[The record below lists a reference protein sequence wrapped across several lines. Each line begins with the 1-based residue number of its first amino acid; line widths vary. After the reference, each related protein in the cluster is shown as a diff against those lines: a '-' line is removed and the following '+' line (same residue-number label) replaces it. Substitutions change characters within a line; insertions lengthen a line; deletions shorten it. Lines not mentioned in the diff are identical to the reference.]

1 MIKARNKKISLLL
14 VLMMLATM
22 FIGVGTASAST
33 NNTIVGAVPAIAS
46 SSDTVIQTLASIN
59 IDEGV
64 IGNLATG
71 NVISV
76 TIPTGMKWAWSG
88 SSSSST
94 KHGLTTTNWTI
105 TWNSDQTANLKV
117 DAINY
122 NSGTDTAQVQ
132 IPFKVYVTSVG
143 TGAINAVIAAPGT
156 AVSEGSYTIG
166 TFVSGGV
173 AVSALST
180 PTIGSSGQLGT
191 LRIIENS
198 ALGWADSDNLTFKL
212 PSGFTWDGTTGNI
225 TGTNGRLVT
234 ATFVAGS
241 QTVTLKPVADA
252 SQPSTADL
260 TKIGIYDLTTKV
272 TIDSST
278 AVKGDITVSMNGSVN
293 STGGDIVI
301 GKYGNYDATLTVA
314 SVKSITAGKFY
325 QKTDEITLQ
334 ENIAGALIQNRDVTF
349 TVPDWVQ
356 ITDIQPT
363 SGGIT
368 YDKPSLSSN
377 STTSSFSITI
387 KSVTPTTTNGDGRQ
401 MKFKLYLSVQANKS
415 GDIPLTVTGSG
426 ITDQSATIATAVLP
440 ADIAVAASTDITLG
454 TYAQKVGDITISE
467 INKNTIQKTIQRD
480 YTGDTATNGLIYVT
494 LTEGC
499 QFDRK
504 PTIKVTAGNLD
515 IDTDNSYLTNSLGG
529 TTNDRLVIPVKSEST
544 TPATIALSDVY
555 LTTDRTLPQ
564 GPIFVK
570 IGGTGVAENYY
581 GNSYV
586 WDSTNSKATTT
597 VASAG
602 TIGTFAVGTAKQVQI
617 ANVVTDL
624 NGTTSNKAV
633 FTIGASTFT
642 LNGASMTAF
651 AASYIKDGRTYLAI
665 RDIGSALGI
674 DQNNIL
680 WDGSKNTV
688 TLIKGDKVVQLT
700 IGSKV
705 ILINGAAVT
714 MDVAP
719 EIGPG
724 DRTMLPAAFVAQAF
738 GETATWDATAQ
749 TVTIN

>member
-33 NNTIVGAVPAIAS
+33 NNTIVGAVPTIAS
-46 SSDTVIQTLASIN
+46 ADGVSTVGLASVN

-64 IGNLATG
+64 IGNIASG
-71 NVISV
+71 DVVSV
-76 TIPTGMKWAWSG
+76 TIPTGMKWSWTADQTG
-88 SSSSST
+88 
-94 KHGLTTTNWTI
+94 TTTHGTTTAAWTI
-105 TWNSDQTANLKV
+105 RKISDQTANLTV
-117 DAINY
+117 GAINHA
-122 NSGTDTAQVQ
+122 STDTAQVQ
-132 IPFKVYVTSVG
+132 IPFSVIISSVG
-143 TGAINAVIAAPGT
+143 TGAINAVISAPGT
-156 AVSEGSYTIG
+156 AISEGSYTIG
-166 TFVSGGV
+166 TFVSGGI

-191 LRIIENS
+191 LRIVENS
-198 ALGWADSDNLTFKL
+198 AAGWAASDNLTFKL
-212 PSGFTWDGTTGNI
+212 PSGFTWNDTTRNI

-234 ATFVAGS
+234 ATFSAGS
-241 QTVTLKPVADA
+241 QTVTLQPVANA
-252 SQPSTADL
+252 SQPGSAL
-260 TKIGIYDLTTKV
+260 LNKIGIYDLTTFV

-278 AVKGDITVSMNGSVN
+278 AAKGDITASMNGSVN

-314 SVKSITAGKFY
+314 SVKSITSGKFY
-325 QKTDEITLQ
+325 QKTDEITLE
-334 ENIAGALIQNRDVTF
+334 ENIAGALIKNRDVTF

-356 ITDIQPT
+356 ITGIQSTGGSVAFTQPT
-363 SGGIT
+363 
-368 YDKPSLSSN
+368 LSTT
-377 STTSSFSITI
+377 STTSSFSVTIT
-387 KSVTPTTTNGDGRQ
+387 SDTPTTTNGTGRQ
-401 MKFKLYLSVQANKS
+401 LKFKLYLSAQANKS
-415 GDIPLTVTGSG
+415 GDIPLAVTGSG
-426 ITDQSATIATAVLP
+426 ISEQTATIATAVLP
-440 ADIAVAASTDITLG
+440 ADIAVTTSTDITLG
-454 TYAQKVGDITISE
+454 AYAQKVGDITVSE
-467 INKNTIQKTIQRD
+467 INKNTIQKTFQRE
-480 YTGDTATNGLIYVT
+480 YTGTTATNGLIYVT

-529 TTNDRLVIPVKSEST
+529 TNNDRLVIPVKSEST
-544 TPATIALSDVY
+544 TPATITLTDVY

-564 GPIFVK
+564 GPVFVK
-570 IGGTGVAENYY
+570 IGGTAVAENYY
-581 GNSYV
+581 GNSFA
-586 WDSTNSKATTT
+586 ATTGTT
-597 VASAG
+597 VAPVG